1 MESLMTEETTNIYKA
16 PESDLSVNSSSDG
29 VQNFSRFTAWG
40 VFGLSIITFGIYPIY
55 WLYSRAQVLNGFHE
69 RKISNGLLMTLLV
82 VVITSFLI
90 GFAQG
95 FSEELGFID
104 ALAGLLNLAYF
115 ILYLVVLFGFRNRMI
130 NVLNTSLNPVFTF
143 FGNVIYLQYKINQAI
158 DNQQ

>member
-69 RKISNGLLMTLLV
+69 RKIANGLLISLLA
-82 VVITSFLI
+82 VVIGSFLI
-90 GFAQG
+90 GFVQEAI
-95 FSEELGFID
+95 EEFGIVD
-104 ALAGLLNLAYF
+104 YLAIIINLLYM
-115 ILYLVVLFGFRNRMI
+115 ILYLVVLFGFRNRLSTI
-130 NVLNTSLNPVFTF
+130 LDTNLNAFYTL